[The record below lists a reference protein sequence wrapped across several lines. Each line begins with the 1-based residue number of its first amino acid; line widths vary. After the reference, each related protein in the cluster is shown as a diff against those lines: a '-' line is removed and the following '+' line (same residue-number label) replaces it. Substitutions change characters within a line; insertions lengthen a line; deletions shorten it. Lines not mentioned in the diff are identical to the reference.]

1 MNSFH
6 KWKKVPEKTAVV
18 DEASSDGGAVVNLR
32 DGVVVAGQAVGF
44 RHVGSAL
51 GHGVYLVVGRLH
63 LLRGGEAPAAAVRQ
77 PGSEVGEGGV

>member
-18 DEASSDGGAVVNLR
+18 DEASSDGGAVVNLS

-51 GHGVYLVVGRLH
+51 DHGVYLVGRLQ

-77 PGSEVGEGGV
+77 PRSEVGEGGV